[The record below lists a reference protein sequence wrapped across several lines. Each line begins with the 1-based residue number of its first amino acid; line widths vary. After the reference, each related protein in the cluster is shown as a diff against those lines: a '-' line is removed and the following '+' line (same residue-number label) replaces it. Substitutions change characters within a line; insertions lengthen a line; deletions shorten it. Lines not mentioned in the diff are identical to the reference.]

1 MSGCSCICTLTHF
14 LFSPIATL
22 MTILKR
28 FLYLT
33 VILITFTACGG
44 SDDEDEPITE
54 TNSNRNNTA
63 VCKDADRLEFPH
75 LKGGNNVVIVH
86 KTDNNTVVNYAV
98 EWDCDKKSQR
108 WSCYEMS
115 SRYMVANTSRYYGN
129 PQYPLDPDL
138 PLKDYLDRPSE
149 DYIVGDYFW
158 NSGFD
163 HGHICPSADRLY
175 SREANYQTFYLTNMQ
190 PQFNTFNAGL
200 WAMMEKQV
208 RTWAAGKGVE
218 ALYVCKGGTID
229 KEENILGYLT
239 LSHTLAKTGK
249 LLVPKYFFM
258 AILLKNAQ
266 GYRAIA
272 FWCQNENIDRTYDSL
287 ANYTISIDEL
297 EKRTGIDF
305 FCNLPDQTEQKVEQS
320 YAASVWGLR

>member
-1 MSGCSCICTLTHF
+1 
-14 LFSPIATL
+14 

-33 VILITFTACGG
+33 VILISFTACGG

-239 LSHTLAKTGK
+239 SSHTLAKTGK